1 MLSKQ
6 ELAQPVGNAKIRGE
20 FDTDALTDVGPKTND
35 SVLFPRLRSDHD
47 GNMIR
52 LFSAGTVLA
61 RRYKILE
68 RTDGDSFKAHD
79 LALDQTVTVRQAMP
93 TSPRDGDAWRQ
104 KVRRLI
110 LVRHPAFLNI
120 LDVIF
125 DESIGF
131 VITERARGRSIG
143 ELLRERPRFELE
155 DVLGLMTPLGGSL
168 DLAATLT
175 SCPNPISACW
185 LFIETRRSF
194 AVDAKQSPLS
204 AWPPFFVKL
213 DVWELARPRN
223 NLERRFLR
231 LKAQSGGSRSL
242 AVRQAAL
249 LTYELL
255 GGEKKQE
262 GEVKRW
268 FKPVNELGEAGNSI
282 LYRGLQGSPRFET
295 SEDFFHKLDSAIQS
309 GAGASRALPSPA
321 LQTRKHS
328 MVLPVTKDVIR
339 MFDRD
344 TRWLATRVLGAMVF
358 AALVFA
364 VLVQEPPPKAVDLT
378 EEARQTGGDLLV
390 NATSLSKVVG
400 LNGKST
406 DEITSGQGTSVDHG
420 FTAVSPQ
427 ESFFPRMETAA
438 STQIPVDAPTPEK
451 DHPDVQANASSWSP
465 AHRQD
470 PGREI
475 RPKIHILRSR
485 SSARLKF
492 VDVKTRLIALWHQSL
507 ARSEK
512 SPTWIGFS
520 NSNKGESRKVG
531 YSAETYH

>member
-1 MLSKQ
+1 MPS
-6 ELAQPVGNAKIRGE
+6 
-20 FDTDALTDVGPKTND
+20 GPTTND
-35 SVLFPRLRSDHD
+35 AVLFPRLRLDHD
-47 GNMIR
+47 GNMDQ
-52 LFSAGTVLA
+52 LFLAGTVLA

-68 RTDGDSFKAHD
+68 RTDWDSIKAHD

-104 KVRRLI
+104 KVRQLI
-110 LVRHPAFLNI
+110 LVRHPAFLNV

-131 VITERARGRSIG
+131 VITERAGGRSIG
-143 ELLRERPRFELE
+143 ELLRERSRFELE
-155 DVLGLMTPLGGSL
+155 DVLRLMTPLGDSL

-213 DVWELARPRN
+213 DVWELVRPRK

-282 LYRGLQGSPRFET
+282 LYCGLQGSPRFET

-321 LQTRKHS
+321 LQTREHS
-328 MVLPVTKDVIR
+328 MALPVTKDVIR
-339 MFDRD
+339 LFDRD
-344 TRWLATRVLGAMVF
+344 TKWLATRVLGAMVF

-364 VLVQEPPPKAVDLT
+364 VLVQEPHPKAADLT
-378 EEARQTGGDLLV
+378 EEARQTGGNLLL
-390 NATSLSKVVG
+390 NSNPASLSEVVG
-400 LNGKST
+400 SNEKST

-420 FTAVSPQ
+420 FTAISPQ
-427 ESFFPRMETAA
+427 ENPFPRMETAA
-438 STQIPVDAPTPEK
+438 STQTPVDAPAPEK

-475 RPKIHILRSR
+475 RPKIHVLRSR

-492 VDVKTRLIALWHQSL
+492 ADVKTRLIALWHQSL

-512 SPTWIGFS
+512 SRTWTGFS
-520 NSNKGESRKVG
+520 KP
-531 YSAETYH
+531 